1 MFCEIVNNNN
11 EGEFDIDKY
20 LDGSSENILDK
31 LEKLIKDEKI
41 TKELIDEI
49 NALARKQRSMGLT
62 DEEKI
67 RQNQL
72 RKKYLAGF
80 RENMKNILDRVEIVD
95 ALPDSKLN

>member
-1 MFCEIVNNNN
+1 M
-11 EGEFDIDKY
+11 
-20 LDGSSENILDK
+20 
-31 LEKLIKDEKI
+31 I

-49 NALARKQRSMGLT
+49 NTLARKQRSTGLT

-80 RENMKNILDRVEIVD
+80 RENMKNILDRIEIVD
-95 ALPDSKLN
+95 EIPDSKLN

>member
-1 MFCEIVNNNN
+1 M
-11 EGEFDIDKY
+11 
-20 LDGSSENILDK
+20 
-31 LEKLIKDEKI
+31 I

-80 RENMKNILDRVEIVD
+80 RENMKNILDRIEIVD
-95 ALPDSKLN
+95 EIPDSKLN

>member
-1 MFCEIVNNNN
+1 M
-11 EGEFDIDKY
+11 
-20 LDGSSENILDK
+20 
-31 LEKLIKDEKI
+31 I

-49 NALARKQRSMGLT
+49 NALARKQRSTGLT

-80 RENMKNILDRVEIVD
+80 RENMKNILDRIEIVEEI
-95 ALPDSKLN
+95 PDSKLN

>member
-1 MFCEIVNNNN
+1 M
-11 EGEFDIDKY
+11 
-20 LDGSSENILDK
+20 
-31 LEKLIKDEKI
+31 I

-49 NALARKQRSMGLT
+49 NALARKQRSIGLT

-95 ALPDSKLN
+95 ALRDSKLNYLIPTYFSSIRSDKTYKFCHN

>member
-1 MFCEIVNNNN
+1 M
-11 EGEFDIDKY
+11 
-20 LDGSSENILDK
+20 
-31 LEKLIKDEKI
+31 I

-49 NALARKQRSMGLT
+49 NTLARKQRSTGLT

-80 RENMKNILDRVEIVD
+80 RQNLKNILDRVEIVD
-95 ALPDSKLN
+95 EIPDSKLN

>member
-1 MFCEIVNNNN
+1 M
-11 EGEFDIDKY
+11 
-20 LDGSSENILDK
+20 
-31 LEKLIKDEKI
+31 I

-49 NALARKQRSMGLT
+49 NALARKQRSTGLT

-72 RKKYLAGF
+72 RKIYLAGF

-95 ALPDSKLN
+95 EIPDSKLN